1 MGLNLSSTL
10 DVRELTSQMLSE
22 SDNGISSRC
31 PIRTEQCLQSD
42 DAIIKLYNYYLLT
55 VYIQRIHS
63 ELSTTER
70 WLYSLPDTYGLKL
83 T

>member
-31 PIRTEQCLQSD
+31 LIRTEQCLQSD
-42 DAIIKLYNYYLLT
+42 DAIVKLYNYYLLT
-55 VYIQRIHS
+55 VYIYSESIQSSAQQIDGFIHFQI
-63 ELSTTER
+63 LM
-70 WLYSLPDTYGLKL
+70 D
-83 T
+83 

>member
-22 SDNGISSRC
+22 SDSGISSRC

-55 VYIQRIHS
+55 VYIYSESIQSSAQQIDGFIHFQI
-63 ELSTTER
+63 LM
-70 WLYSLPDTYGLKL
+70 D
-83 T
+83 